1 MTIVRDWNTANGV
14 IRIALGNG
22 TVPMDRT
29 NAFVADPRHSN
40 AANREVGG
48 SNSDYATAVT
58 RRIVQTN
65 DIAHDCLSVSLPT
78 SSVNDTLFIS
88 EGV

>member
-1 MTIVRDWNTANGV
+1 
-14 IRIALGNG
+14 
-22 TVPMDRT
+22 
-29 NAFVADPRHSN
+29 
-40 AANREVGG
+40 VGG

-78 SSVNDTLFIS
+78 SAVNSTLFIS
-88 EGV
+88 EECRVTPTQASACLLAGPSSVTLVSAVW